1 MYNLL
6 LVDVE
11 RNMTKLH
18 KMNVITG
25 DYLNP
30 KYIVGSFDEQILML
44 HDIIK
49 RDRPDKIIFD
59 KAGYGY
65 SFYARFMEMADNEH
79 YIVDAFGLIM
89 YKDGNYG
96 S

>member
-11 RNMTKLH
+11 RDSTKLH
-18 KMNVITG
+18 RMNVITG

-30 KYIVGSFDEQILML
+30 RYITGSLIEQSLML
-44 HDIIK
+44 SDII
-49 RDRPDKIIFD
+49 RRERPDKIIFD
-59 KAGYGY
+59 KAGNGYALY
-65 SFYARFMEMADNEH
+65 SFFMQGVHIDFT
-79 YIVDAFGLIM
+79 VDAFGLIM